1 MPWSTTIP
9 QYHLSTGLEPSPEQ
23 KKGMKTDHGPNSHSR
38 EYPVSPPS
46 NQIKLSTE
54 KEKINRDMK
63 QGGSKR
69 DMTNRRRGE
78 RGLGYST
85 YGGEV
90 PVRGTNN
97 VSE

>member
-1 MPWSTTIP
+1 
-9 QYHLSTGLEPSPEQ
+9 
-23 KKGMKTDHGPNSHSR
+23 
-38 EYPVSPPS
+38 
-46 NQIKLSTE
+46 
-54 KEKINRDMK
+54 MK